1 VPPRGIDSQRGY
13 SLIELLLVVGIT
25 TVVGAVAV
33 PMMSSTVANLRLQG
47 DARSL
52 AGAVSVTKLRA
63 ASNFSQARL
72 FIDLNARSYHIE
84 TWQKTGTPGWVAEG
98 GSTTL
103 SSGVTFGFGAVTTP
117 PPNTQAV
124 IAQSTPCVAAVT
136 GMNIRRPVQDLT
148 LAEWRQVLDTNLT
161 SAFLASRAAY
171 PIMKRGGGGK
181 IINIGSM
188 LSIFGASFAAAY
200 AASKGG
206 IVQMSKALACAWA
219 KDNIQVN
226 AILPGWIDTPLTQSA
241 RKEVPGLNERVL
253 ARTPAGRWGEPQDL
267 AGVAVFL
274 ASPASDFITGAAI
287 PVDGGYSSQV

>member
-1 VPPRGIDSQRGY
+1 
-13 SLIELLLVVGIT
+13 
-25 TVVGAVAV
+25 
-33 PMMSSTVANLRLQG
+33 MMSSTVANLRLQG

-136 GMNIRRPVQDLT
+136 GMNIANT
-148 LAEWRQVLDTNLT
+148 ACVLFN
-161 SAFLASRAAY
+161 SR
-171 PIMKRGGGGK
+171 G
-181 IINIGSM
+181 
-188 LSIFGASFAAAY
+188 
-200 AASKGG
+200 
-206 IVQMSKALACAWA
+206 
-219 KDNIQVN
+219 
-226 AILPGWIDTPLTQSA
+226 
-241 RKEVPGLNERVL
+241 
-253 ARTPAGRWGEPQDL
+253 
-267 AGVAVFL
+267 
-274 ASPASDFITGAAI
+274 I
-287 PVDGGYSSQV
+287 PVDPLGVPPNVGAPTGNNALYLKDATAVYGLAVSATGMSKSFRTNLNATSWVQQ